1 MRRWRSRWSDL
12 LVPLSEAGLD
22 LVRAEYGVVS
32 SEVRR
37 AARRLAKA
45 LLLLLIG
52 LFALFWAIGA
62 VALVVLELGSLWLPR
77 WGAALVDLGLFLVL
91 GLLFAVVARR
101 RLRGIEYPIETV
113 RRRLSE
119 HRDWWDRKIAEV
131 VPSQPGP
138 HGSRRARGTAP
149 ASAGPDQ
156 PAEYS
161 PSAEDLDDRA

>member
-101 RLRGIEYPIETV
+101 RLRGIEHPIETV

-119 HRDWWDRKIAEV
+119 HRDWWDRKIAAAS
-131 VPSQPGP
+131 PSRPNQPGSR
-138 HGSRRARGTAP
+138 GSPP
-149 ASAGPDQ
+149 ASAGSE
-156 PAEYS
+156 AEYS
-161 PSAEDLDDRA
+161 PPADDFDDDR